1 MAPDEK
7 LCPFCA
13 EVIKAAAVRCRWCG
27 SDLPVDAAT
36 EETSVSEV
44 SPTPP
49 VREPE
54 GSGSPRR
61 LTPALVAAVLGVL
74 VLVAAAGLWVVV
86 HNAAKDTV
94 APDGQLT
101 SEGARRAI
109 MQQGAALTTKVMSY
123 RAAQSASDIKAAESV
138 MTPRMKAE
146 YEKSLPPQ
154 DQRGTQAELGIEVK
168 ASVASMSG
176 ANGACQPADCA
187 VALLSA
193 TRSSADLLVFVDQ
206 DATAKGGKNT
216 VVSPT
221 WERVRLVK
229 RDGVWLV
236 DDMSAS

>member
-1 MAPDEK
+1 MGPDEK

-13 EVIKAAAVRCRWCG
+13 EVIKSAAVKCRWCG
-27 SDLPVDAAT
+27 SDLDDA
-36 EETSVSEV
+36 EVVSEPDP

-49 VREPE
+49 VE
-54 GSGSPRR
+54 GSGSGQSQKPR
-61 LTPALVAAVLGVL
+61 LATGLLGLL
-74 VLVAAAGLWVVV
+74 VLVAAAGLWVAV
-86 HNAAKDTV
+86 HRASQDTV
-94 APDGQLT
+94 APNGQLT

-109 MQQGAALTTKVMSY
+109 MQQGAALTTKAMSY
-123 RAAQSASDIKAAESV
+123 RAAQSAADIKAAESV
-138 MTPRMKAE
+138 MTARMKAK
-146 YEKSLPPQ
+146 YEKSLPAA
-154 DQRGTQAELGIEVK
+154 DQRGTQATLGIEVK

-176 ANGACQPADCA
+176 ANGTCQPADCA

-193 TRSSADLLVFVDQ
+193 TRDSAQLLVFVDQ

-229 RDGVWLV
+229 KNGVWLI